1 MQKENRMKNQLE
13 EIESQLFQIKILL
26 LIFMALCLLGFYDI
40 LNSVIK
46 ILIGIGI
53 LIPMTFLIIEI
64 VTIYLRKKRID
75 QEIKKIIDKTES
87 EKEGQE
93 STSG

>member
-1 MQKENRMKNQLE
+1 MSKEKNKNQLE
-13 EIESQLFQIKILL
+13 AIESQLFQIKILL

-53 LIPMTFLIIEI
+53 LIPMTCLIIEI
-64 VTIYLRKKRID
+64 ITIYLRKKRID
-75 QEIKKIIDKTES
+75 KESQKIIDKMES
-87 EKEGQE
+87 EK
-93 STSG
+93 